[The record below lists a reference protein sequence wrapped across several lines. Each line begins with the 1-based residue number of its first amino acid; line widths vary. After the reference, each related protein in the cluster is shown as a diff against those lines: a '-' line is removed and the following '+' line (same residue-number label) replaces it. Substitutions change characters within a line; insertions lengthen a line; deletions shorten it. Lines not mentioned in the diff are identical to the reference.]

1 MWIYKVRNSS
11 CSLDS
16 TTASPSLLT
25 KGFIRSEVER
35 NPLASEDD
43 LRVNM
48 QIFTA
53 SAKFIISKSSYHLH
67 EKVCALLLKSYTT
80 AKLTTYELT
89 LKASYK
95 NQILGY
101 SRTMKSGSTNLLVV
115 LRMKYVTWSFGFLVF
130 HLLSSSNT
138 VTVDVPFSNFLY
150 YISYTMR

>member
-1 MWIYKVRNSS
+1 M
-11 CSLDS
+11 
-16 TTASPSLLT
+16 
-25 KGFIRSEVER
+25 ER

-80 AKLTTYELT
+80 AKLITYEKVKVLT

-115 LRMKYVTWSFGFLVF
+115 LRMKYVT
-130 HLLSSSNT
+130 
-138 VTVDVPFSNFLY
+138 
-150 YISYTMR
+150 